1 MRTERIN
8 NDIFIE
14 LESANDFSYFVL
26 MKKVTKIHF
35 CADGFFYDWYA
46 DTFTKNTAE
55 SYILYYDEDGNK
67 LSEPIV
73 VNVEWRKTLNV

>member
-14 LESANDFSYFVL
+14 LESTNDFSYFVL

-35 CADGFFYDWYA
+35 CADVFFYDWYT
-46 DTFTKNTAE
+46 DTFTEKTAE

-73 VNVEWRKTLNV
+73 VNVEWRKALNV

>member
-1 MRTERIN
+1 
-8 NDIFIE
+8 
-14 LESANDFSYFVL
+14 

-73 VNVEWRKTLNV
+73 YNVEWRKALNI